1 MKAQSCYVFWQRL
14 HKNAKERKIPLRV
27 IFELTYR
34 CNFRCKHC
42 YIPFHYRNY
51 GELKTREVFF
61 ILEQLKNMG
70 CLYLGFTGGEPFMR
84 KDIMPIVRYA
94 NKLGFEII
102 IYTNGS
108 LIKKNQIEELSGMRI
123 NKIDITIP
131 AMSEIIFER
140 ITGIC
145 GSRDK
150 VFKTIG
156 ILSESGISLGFKTC
170 VLKENEPEIR
180 KVQDFARNLNCQH
193 RLDDMLSPR
202 LDGSKEPYK
211 YRGRLENK
219 PAKSECELSG
229 PGEFTNRVKFPNLK
243 KVTDIF
249 KCGAGTTQAAVTPLG
264 ELKMCLMIDYPRY
277 KILESSLNDAW
288 ERLKDFSA
296 NIKIDG
302 DYKCNK
308 CKLIIYCK
316 WCPAQGWL
324 YNRKF
329 TSCEP
334 ESRKNAELTKQLLN
348 C

>member
-1 MKAQSCYVFWQRL
+1 M
-14 HKNAKERKIPLRV
+14 
-27 IFELTYR
+27 
-34 CNFRCKHC
+34 
-42 YIPFHYRNY
+42 
-51 GELKTREVFF
+51 
-61 ILEQLKNMG
+61 EQLKNMG
-70 CLYLGFTGGEPFMR
+70 CLYLGFTGGEPFAR
-84 KDIMPIVRYA
+84 KDIMPIIRYA

-108 LIKKNQIEELSGMRI
+108 LIKRNQIKELSGMRI
-123 NKIDITIP
+123 NKIDITLP
-131 AMSEIIFER
+131 AMNKIVFER
-140 ITGIC
+140 ITGIR
-145 GSRDK
+145 GSRDR
-150 VFKTIG
+150 VFKAIG
-156 ILSESGISLGFKTC
+156 LLSKNRINLGFKSC
-170 VLKENEPEIR
+170 VLKENQHEIR
-180 KVQDFARNLNCQH
+180 QIKDFARNLNCQH

-219 PAKSECELSG
+219 PGKSECELSI
-229 PGEFTNRVKFPNLK
+229 PGKLTNRVNFSNLK

-277 KILESSLNDAW
+277 KILENSLSDAW
-288 ERLKDFSA
+288 GRLKDFAA

-302 DYKCNK
+302 DYQCNK

-316 WCPAQGWL
+316 WCPAKGWL

-334 ESRKNAELTKQLLN
+334 QSRKDAKYVKQKLLN
-348 C
+348 EIRSQA